1 MPRKKGLTINKVR
14 GYMYTTAKL
23 LGDVQAIASGDPKK
37 MAKRVGRRV
46 VGKGTGRLLGWLFR

>member
-1 MPRKKGLTINKVR
+1 MARRKGLTINKVR

-46 VGKGTGRLLGWLFR
+46 AGKGTGRLLGWLFR